1 MEETTFSD
9 VYKMLVSC
17 VAIEGFKMVSS
28 TIALS
33 AVSRLSA
40 SRLILTDPKCNNIT
54 QKLILNVSVD
64 DVYYALRK
72 DLA

>member
-9 VYKMLVSC
+9 AFKMFISC
-17 VAIEGFKMVSS
+17 VAIEGFKMVSV
-28 TIALS
+28 TNALS

-40 SRLILTDPKCNNIT
+40 CRLVLSDPKCNDIS

-64 DVYYALRK
+64 DVYYALKK
-72 DLA
+72 DLS